1 MIKKQRQNT
10 GHNAVV
16 SGVFFPAAALPA
28 KKKNP
33 VFSLYGGRIPL
44 HTPLFTPCP
53 GGRNRFAPQP
63 LPLHFSAFF
72 PYRKEKMHVFALLSE
87 AACRAPMPFRTGR
100 KKSRLPRNG
109 IPQAAQTAQNTPENL
124 SAHEKPGENAAFL
137 RHKEAERKQEGQT
150 LEPGDAKLR
159 RFSRMGS
166 LQKPYSLN

>member
-33 VFSLYGGRIPL
+33 VFSLYGGRVPL

-72 PYRKEKMHVFALLSE
+72 PYRKEKMHVPALLSE
-87 AACRAPMPFRTGR
+87 ATCRAPMPFRTGR

-109 IPQAAQTAQNTPENL
+109 IPLAAQTAQNAPENL
-124 SAHEKPGENAAFL
+124 SAHEKPGDRGAFL
-137 RHKEAERKQEGQT
+137 PRKEAIW
-150 LEPGDAKLR
+150 R
-159 RFSRMGS
+159 RPPPMPHAGRCESAPILPTES
-166 LQKPYSLN
+166 PVKAAA